1 MGLKTEA
8 GLVSLSMKL
17 LGIINV
23 VLSTAQSDGASL
35 RPASLKLLLCLT
47 LSLSLSLCA
56 VAEKQNM
63 SISLCKF

>member
-1 MGLKTEA
+1 MWQG
-8 GLVSLSMKL
+8 GLVSLSMPL

-23 VLSTAQSDGASL
+23 ELSTGLSDGASL
-35 RPASLKLLLCLT
+35 GPASLKLLLCLQ
-47 LSLSLSLCA
+47 LSLCG

>member
-1 MGLKTEA
+1 MRVKTEA

-23 VLSTAQSDGASL
+23 VLSTVLSDGASL
-35 RPASLKLLLCLT
+35 GPASLKLLLCLT
-47 LSLSLSLCA
+47 RSLCA

>member
-1 MGLKTEA
+1 MRVKTEA

-23 VLSTAQSDGASL
+23 VLSTVLSDGASL
-35 RPASLKLLLCLT
+35 GPASLELLLCLT
-47 LSLSLSLCA
+47 RSLCA